1 MSDRRVHLPG
11 VLGGDDSPAEDIRAS
26 ESIDLLVQLLTSR
39 AGLDADMAE
48 RCMFDLRNALDEL
61 DRLRRVVAAVAEI
74 RGCLG
79 AGPMGYEL
87 FVDELDEIL
96 AGTSER
102 IEVTR

>member
-1 MSDRRVHLPG
+1 MTTPRTPLPLSPPRPDEEIQRDLVGLSKARQFSMVGDEYAHRLAADVPSLLAERRVL
-11 VLGGDDSPAEDIRAS
+11 LARLAAIR
-26 ESIDLLVQLLTSR
+26 
-39 AGLDADMAE
+39 
-48 RCMFDLRNALDEL
+48 
-61 DRLRRVVAAVAEI
+61 EI

-79 AGPMGYEL
+79 AGPMDYEL